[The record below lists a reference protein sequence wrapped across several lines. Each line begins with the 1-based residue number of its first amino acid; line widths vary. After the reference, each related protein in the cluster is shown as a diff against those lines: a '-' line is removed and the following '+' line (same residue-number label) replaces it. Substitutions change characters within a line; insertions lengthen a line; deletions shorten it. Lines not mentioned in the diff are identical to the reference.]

1 MGSAMENE
9 KYADE
14 LFESPRLGL
23 VEQTTYADPVS
34 DMTLVERMCAGDS
47 TAVQELVTRYERKL
61 IAYSQQIVC
70 SEDLAK
76 DVCQEVFMKLIR
88 RPPLTS
94 QQGSLGPWLFRVAHN
109 LSIDLWRRRKFEIT
123 GENLPEELMG
133 RSTPFSKISQAH
145 DLALLRKLVS
155 RLPDEYRQVVELRVY
170 AEMPYKEIAATLGI
184 PQGTA
189 LWRYHES
196 IKLLGIMWRKH
207 ES

>member
-9 KYADE
+9 KYADGLIE
-14 LFESPRLGL
+14 RTSLILG
-23 VEQTTYADPVS
+23 EKTTYAEPES
-34 DMTLVERMCAGDS
+34 DMALVERMCAGDS
-47 TAVQELVTRYERKL
+47 TAVQEIVMRYERKL
-61 IAYSQQIVC
+61 IAYAQQIVG

-76 DVCQEVFMKLIR
+76 DICQEVFMKLIR
-88 RPPLTS
+88 RPPLTGK
-94 QQGSLGPWLFRVAHN
+94 QGSLGPWLFRVAYN
-109 LSIDLWRRRKFEIT
+109 RAIDVWRRRKFEIT
-123 GENLPEELMG
+123 GEELPEESMG
-133 RSTPFSKISQAH
+133 RTTPFSNVSKSH
-145 DLALLRKLVS
+145 DLALLRELVGM
-155 RLPDEYRQVVELRVY
+155 LPDEYRQVVELRVY